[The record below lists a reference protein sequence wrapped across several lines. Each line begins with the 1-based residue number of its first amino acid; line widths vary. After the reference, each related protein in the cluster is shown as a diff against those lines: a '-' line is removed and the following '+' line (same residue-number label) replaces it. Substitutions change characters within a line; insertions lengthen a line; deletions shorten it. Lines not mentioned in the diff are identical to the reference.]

1 MANKR
6 TSPAY
11 TMGPW
16 RLTNRNEICADKK
29 QETFIAEVFD
39 ENEAWAGNARLIAA
53 TPELLQT
60 CEMSLQDAKD
70 ALSGDWQPTKEG
82 WESII
87 EHLSRVIAKA
97 YGKTS

>member
-16 RLTNRNEICADKK
+16 RLTNRNEICADNK

-39 ENEAWAGNARLIAA
+39 ENEAWAANARLIAT
-53 TPELLQT
+53 TPELLEA
-60 CEMSLQDAKD
+60 CEAQLENWRMLQAGAWD
-70 ALSGDWQPTKEG
+70 GNPEG
-82 WESII
+82 VQLAIDQLEN
-87 EHLSRVIAKA
+87 VIARA
-97 YGKTS
+97 YGKLP

>member
-1 MANKR
+1 
-6 TSPAY
+6 
-11 TMGPW
+11 MGPW

-29 QETFIAEVFD
+29 QETFIAEIFD